1 MSMPPSKTFRHR
13 RRMKEQ
19 DHCSIELRGS
29 KMLHLLT
36 AESGTKRT
44 LIGMVGNV
52 GFQEQSRHSL
62 SWCRLDFQ

>member
-1 MSMPPSKTFRHR
+1 
-13 RRMKEQ
+13 MKEQ